1 MRFYPF
7 GSASAAPTV
16 ASSSLADYATTAKFI
31 IRVNES
37 FTAISGS
44 AGPQGPP
51 GSCSFNI
58 SGSSGSRGPSGS
70 QGPSGTVDGPFF

>member
-16 ASSSLADYATTAKFI
+16 TSSSLADYAQTARFI
-31 IRVNES
+31 LNVNEA

-51 GSCSFNI
+51 GACIFNI
-58 SGSSGSRGPSGS
+58 SGSSGSRGSSGP
-70 QGPSGTVDGPFF
+70 QGPSGTVDGPFS